1 MRTSGATKTIKL
13 PGGATMEMI
22 WCEPGS
28 FMMGSPITERGR
40 FDDEPLHM
48 VTLTKGFWLGKYEV
62 TQRQWESVM
71 GDNPSKFKA
80 PDRPVDAGSSTP
92 ATVGRRTGSSGIPTF
107 ATPFTASA
115 SPVPKNEV
123 RAGVEKVL
131 PYRSTGL
138 LHPSLT
144 AFYTPV

>member
-1 MRTSGATKTIKL
+1 MHLLPEHTFAFAKDGSLASVCDVPIAQVSVIFDGTVQPINAALLDVPVRDFNTIEFKNAGA
-13 PGGATMEMI
+13 
-22 WCEPGS
+22 
-28 FMMGSPITERGR
+28 
-40 FDDEPLHM
+40 
-48 VTLTKGFWLGKYEV
+48 
-62 TQRQWESVM
+62 
-71 GDNPSKFKA
+71 
-80 PDRPVDAGSSTP
+80 

-107 ATPFTASA
+107 AMPFTASA

-123 RAGVEKVL
+123 HAGVEKVL